1 MCHRHSEALD
11 FRRLQALQ
19 EHAHVAGGCAGT
31 VAHLTACTSQ
41 AFIFLFIFPISAADA
56 GDIKLP
62 PTTYLFQDAFKTVHV
77 NHCGV
82 GSFFLRNDRPG
93 ARVQCLLYHLIAVK
107 SQEVDWPAAACG

>member
-1 MCHRHSEALD
+1 M
-11 FRRLQALQ
+11 
-19 EHAHVAGGCAGT
+19 AGGCAGT

-77 NHCGV
+77 NHCG
-82 GSFFLRNDRPG
+82 GGFFFFVMTDLEPEFS
-93 ARVQCLLYHLIAVK
+93 ACCIILL
-107 SQEVDWPAAACG
+107 Q

>member
-1 MCHRHSEALD
+1 M
-11 FRRLQALQ
+11 
-19 EHAHVAGGCAGT
+19 AGGCAGT

-82 GSFFLRNDRPG
+82 GFFFFVMTDLEPEFS
-93 ARVQCLLYHLIAVK
+93 ACCIILL
-107 SQEVDWPAAACG
+107 Q